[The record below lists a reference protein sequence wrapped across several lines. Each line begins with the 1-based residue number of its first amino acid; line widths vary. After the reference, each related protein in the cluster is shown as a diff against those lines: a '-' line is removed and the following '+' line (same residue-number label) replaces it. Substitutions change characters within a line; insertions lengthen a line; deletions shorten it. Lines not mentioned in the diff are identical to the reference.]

1 MVHREIDIDSAC
13 FQRAPRTLNDVS
25 SKGDVYMQLPESDL
39 EDLIEA
45 YLLAWNA
52 EYGI

>member
-13 FQRAPRTLNDVS
+13 FQRALERLTMF
-25 SKGDVYMQLPESDL
+25 KQGDVYMQLRESDL